1 MKNFKLAFTDNTTFY
16 GKDLEGFYANALLKG
31 ASKESFKLIPD
42 VKSTAKIAKLNLGSI
57 LQDADCSF
65 NATGEGTLSQKT
77 VTAQDVKINLEYCQR
92 TFERDYLSQA
102 LRAGSNSDASI
113 MPASVEE
120 FLLEEVAKKIS
131 NDLEYITWQGS
142 GATVAANFV
151 SEIGLQAKLLADGE
165 VIDVSATTL
174 SSTNIVA
181 QINRVYDVIP
191 AAVKESPEL
200 VIYMNAK
207 TAGMYKQAQA
217 ASYTGFYSEDQKL
230 TFLGVPII
238 VAGGLGDNKMVAA
251 EKTNLLLLTD
261 LMSDFSEVLVLPQ
274 KSVTGAPVIRMVG
287 DFKFGVD
294 YVYGA
299 EIVYY
304 N

>member
-120 FLLEEVAKKIS
+120 FLLEEVAKKVS

>member
-42 VKSTAKIAKLNLGSI
+42 VKSTAKIAKLNLGSV

-92 TFERDYLSQA
+92 TFERDYLSQV

-120 FLLEEVAKKIS
+120 FLLEEVAKKVS

-151 SEIGLQAKLLADGE
+151 SEIGLQAKLLGDGE

-274 KSVTGAPVIRMVG
+274 KSVTGAPVIRMIG

-294 YVYGA
+294 YIYGG

-304 N
+304 S

>member
-16 GKDLEGFYANALLKG
+16 GKDLEGFYANSLLKG

-92 TFERDYLSQA
+92 TFERDYLSMA

-120 FLLEEVAKKIS
+120 FLLEQVAKKIS

-151 SEIGLQAKLLADGE
+151 SEIGLQAKLLGDGE

>member
-120 FLLEEVAKKIS
+120 FLLEQVAKKIS

-181 QINRVYDVIP
+181 QINRLYDVIP

>member
-1 MKNFKLAFTDNTTFY
+1 MKNFKLSFTDNTTFY
-16 GKDLEGFYANALLKG
+16 GKDLEGFYANALLRG
-31 ASKESFKLIPD
+31 ASKEAFKLIPD
-42 VKSTAKIAKLNLGSI
+42 VKSTAKIGKLNLGSI

-65 NATGEGTLSQKT
+65 SSTGEGTLSQKT

-92 TFERDYLSQA
+92 TFERDYLSQS
-102 LRAGSNSDASI
+102 LRAGSNSDGSI

-120 FLLEEVAKKIS
+120 FLLAEVAKKIS

-142 GATVAANFV
+142 GATVATNFI
-151 SEIGLQAKLLADGE
+151 SEIGLQAKLLADAD
-165 VIDVSATTL
+165 VIDVSAVTL
-174 SSTNIVA
+174 SSTVIVA

-191 AAVKESPEL
+191 TAVKQSAEL
-200 VIYMNAK
+200 AIFMNAK
-207 TAGMYKQAQA
+207 TAGFYKQAQA

-251 EKTNLLLLTD
+251 EKNNFLLLTD
-261 LMSDFSEVLVLPQ
+261 LMSDFSEVLILPQ

-294 YVYGA
+294 YVYGS

>member
-1 MKNFKLAFTDNTTFY
+1 MENFKLSFTDSTTFA

-57 LQDADCSF
+57 LQDADCAFSS
-65 NATGEGTLSQKT
+65 NGEGSLSQKT
-77 VTAQDVKINLEYCQR
+77 VTAHDVKINLEYCQR
-92 TFERDYLSQA
+92 TWERNYLSQMM
-102 LRAGSNSDASI
+102 RAGSNSDASL

-120 FLLEEVAKKIS
+120 FLLAEVALKVA

-142 GATVAANFV
+142 GATVATNFV
-151 SEIGLQAKLLADGE
+151 SETGLQAKLLADSD

-174 SSTNIVA
+174 TSANIIA
-181 QINRVYDVIP
+181 QLNRVYDAIP
-191 AAVKESPEL
+191 AAIKDSADL
-200 VIYMNAK
+200 AIYMNAK
-207 TAGMYKQAQA
+207 TAGIYKQALA
-217 ASYTGFYSEDQKL
+217 ASYTGFYAEDQKL
-230 TFLGVPII
+230 TFLGVKII
-238 VAGGLGDNKMVAA
+238 VAGGMGDNKMVAA
-251 EKTNLLLLTD
+251 ETQNLLLLTD
-261 LMSDFSEVLVLPQ
+261 LVSDFNEVLVLPQ
-274 KSVTGAPVIRMVG
+274 KSVTGTPVIRMVG

>member
-1 MKNFKLAFTDNTTFY
+1 MKNFKLSFTDNTTFY
-16 GKDLEGFYANALLKG
+16 GKDLEGFYANALLRG
-31 ASKESFKLIPD
+31 ASKEAFKLIPD
-42 VKSTAKIAKLNLGSI
+42 VKSTAKIGKLNLGSI

-65 NATGEGTLSQKT
+65 SSTGEGTLSQKT

-92 TFERDYLSQA
+92 TFERDYLSQS
-102 LRAGSNSDASI
+102 LKAGSNSDGSI

-120 FLLEEVAKKIS
+120 FLLAEVAKKIS

-142 GATVAANFV
+142 GATVATNFI
-151 SEIGLQAKLLADGE
+151 SEIGLQAKLLADAD
-165 VIDVSATTL
+165 VIDVSAVTL
-174 SSTNIVA
+174 SSAVIVA

-191 AAVKESPEL
+191 TAVKQSAEL
-200 VIYMNAK
+200 AIFMNAK
-207 TAGMYKQAQA
+207 TAGFYKQAQA

-251 EKTNLLLLTD
+251 EKNNFLLLTD
-261 LMSDFSEVLVLPQ
+261 LMSDFSEVLILPQ

-294 YVYGA
+294 YVYGS

>member
-1 MKNFKLAFTDNTTFY
+1 MENFKLSFTDNTTFA

-42 VKSTAKIAKLNLGSI
+42 VKSTAKIAKFNLGSI

-65 NATGEGTLSQKT
+65 SNTGEGTLSQKT
-77 VTAQDVKINLEYCQR
+77 VTANDVKINLEYCQR
-92 TFERDYLSQA
+92 TWERNYLSA
-102 LRAGSNSDASI
+102 TLRPGSNSDASI
-113 MPASVEE
+113 MPATVEA
-120 FLLEEVAKKIS
+120 FLLEEVSKKIA
-131 NDLEYITWQGS
+131 NDLEYIVWQGS
-142 GATVAANFV
+142 GATVSTNFV
-151 SEIGLQAKLLADGE
+151 SELGLQAKMLADGE

-174 SSTNIVA
+174 TSANIIA
-181 QINRVYDVIP
+181 QLNRVYDAIP
-191 AAVKESPEL
+191 ATIKDSADL
-200 VIYMNAK
+200 AIYMNSK
-207 TAGMYKQAQA
+207 TAGVYKQALA
-217 ASYTGFYSEDQKL
+217 AAYTGFYSEDQKL
-230 TFLGVPII
+230 TFLGVKII
-238 VAGGLGDNKMVAA
+238 VANGMSDNKMVAA
-251 EKTNLLLLTD
+251 ETNNFMLLTD
-261 LMSDFSEVLVLPQ
+261 LMSDFNDVLVLPQ